1 MTISMT
7 SSLLKHCAY
16 AESISVSL
24 LKKTVIDVNWNCNF
38 FGCFLSTFVLSL
50 RRSSQI
56 RPSFC
61 LCQLPACILSVFY
74 SLDSCSLRASLC
86 FWTCSSAVS
95 SVWADW
101 RVTVPAAEGQQE
113 NSELSFAA
121 NTEGGVL
128 TRFIFDHPS
137 SLSRSGC
144 GFRYRLF
151 AAGHP
156 PHKHIPGML
165 PLAKSSTTNVYSI
178 KYTWVYV

>member
-86 FWTCSSAVS
+86 FWTCSSPVS

-101 RVTVPAAEGQQE
+101 RVTVPAAEGQPETQSWALQQTLRE
-113 NSELSFAA
+113 ESLPGLSLIILLASA
-121 NTEGGVL
+121 GAGVG
-128 TRFIFDHPS
+128 FVIA
-137 SLSRSGC
+137 SLQLDIHHTNIYQGCSR
-144 GFRYRLF
+144 
-151 AAGHP
+151 
-156 PHKHIPGML
+156 
-165 PLAKSSTTNVYSI
+165 
-178 KYTWVYV
+178 